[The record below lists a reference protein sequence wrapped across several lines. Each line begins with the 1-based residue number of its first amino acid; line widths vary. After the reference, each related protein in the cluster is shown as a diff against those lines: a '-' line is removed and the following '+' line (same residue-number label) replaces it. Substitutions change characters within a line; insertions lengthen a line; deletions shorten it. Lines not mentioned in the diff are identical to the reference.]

1 MTVFIAPN
9 PRQQYL
15 DANGDPLSGGLL
27 FTYAAGTTTK
37 TATYTTS
44 VGNVANSNP
53 IVLDSSGRTPYGIW
67 LTDGQAYKFT
77 LAPYGD
83 TDPPSASIF
92 SENSID
98 GTNDFDAVG
107 TSQWAV
113 SGFDPTYISTT
124 QFTVTGDQT
133 SILQVGRRIQAT
145 VSSGTV
151 YGQISVSAYTSITTV
166 TLVMDAG
173 DALDSGLTE
182 FNYGILS
189 VTNPSLPKLSD
200 TLWQSIGLSTL
211 SGANAITGDY
221 THTGKIIMSGKAIDE
236 AVHSEAAH
244 ATTSDIWAGGNT
256 CLLSGAVVTFTDI
269 ADAPQAGAVRFVV
282 ANAAHIITDGSNL
295 EVDGNQNYT
304 CAAGDLLRFEA
315 KTTSTFRVSVMSHG
329 DSAIAGKIIQV
340 VNVQTGVA
348 ATGTTAIPY
357 DDTIPQ
363 NTEGDEYMTL
373 AITPTRSTSKLRIDV
388 VVYGAQAANDRLGT
402 ALFQDTTADAI
413 AATAT
418 LVDTNWDSVSTC
430 RHTMTSA
437 TTSETTFK
445 VRCGS
450 QSGGTFTF
458 NGSASV
464 RKLGGVGASSIT
476 ITEYAA

>member
-166 TLVMDAG
+166 TFVMDAW
-173 DALDSGLTE
+173 DSLDSGMIS

-189 VTNPSLPKLSD
+189 VTDPSIPKLSV
-200 TLWQSIGLSTL
+200 TQWQAIGLAPIPATTVMLFVQASAPTGWTQVTTYNDRALRIVSTGTGNVG
-211 SGANAITGDY
+211 GAVGGSVAFETAFASQTPAGSNAGTAISTAQMPAH
-221 THTGKIIMSGKAIDE
+221 THTGGINSS
-236 AVHSEAAH
+236 V
-244 ATTSDIWAGGNT
+244 AG
-256 CLLSGAVVTFTDI
+256 V
-269 ADAPQAGAVRFVV
+269 QAGAQ
-282 ANAAHIITDGSNL
+282 T
-295 EVDGNQNYT
+295 YT
-304 CAAGDLLRFEA
+304 A
-315 KTTSTFRVSVMSHG
+315 TSTT
-329 DSAIAGKIIQV
+329 IASGS
-340 VNVQTGVA
+340 TGGG
-348 ATGTTAIPY
+348 GTHTHTFSGTAI
-357 DDTIPQ
+357 DLNVHFI
-363 NTEGDEYMTL
+363 N
-373 AITPTRSTSKLRIDV
+373 AI
-388 VVYGAQAANDRLGT
+388 Y
-402 ALFQDTTADAI
+402 
-413 AATAT
+413 ATK
-418 LVDTNWDSVSTC
+418 N
-430 RHTMTSA
+430 
-437 TTSETTFK
+437 
-445 VRCGS
+445 
-450 QSGGTFTF
+450 
-458 NGSASV
+458 
-464 RKLGGVGASSIT
+464 
-476 ITEYAA
+476 

>member
-173 DALDSGLTE
+173 DSLDSGMIS

-189 VTNPSLPKLSD
+189 VTDPSIPKLSV
-200 TLWQSIGLSTL
+200 TQWQAIGLAPIPATTVMLFVQASAPTGWTQVTTYNDRALRIVSTGTGNVG
-211 SGANAITGDY
+211 GAVGGSVAFETAFASQTPAGSNAGTAISTAQMPAH
-221 THTGKIIMSGKAIDE
+221 THTGGINSS
-236 AVHSEAAH
+236 V
-244 ATTSDIWAGGNT
+244 AG
-256 CLLSGAVVTFTDI
+256 V
-269 ADAPQAGAVRFVV
+269 QAGAQ
-282 ANAAHIITDGSNL
+282 T
-295 EVDGNQNYT
+295 YT
-304 CAAGDLLRFEA
+304 A
-315 KTTSTFRVSVMSHG
+315 TSTT
-329 DSAIAGKIIQV
+329 IASGS
-340 VNVQTGVA
+340 TGGGG
-348 ATGTTAIPY
+348 THTHTFSGTTIDLNVHFINAIY
-357 DDTIPQ
+357 
-363 NTEGDEYMTL
+363 
-373 AITPTRSTSKLRIDV
+373 
-388 VVYGAQAANDRLGT
+388 
-402 ALFQDTTADAI
+402 
-413 AATAT
+413 ATK
-418 LVDTNWDSVSTC
+418 N
-430 RHTMTSA
+430 
-437 TTSETTFK
+437 
-445 VRCGS
+445 
-450 QSGGTFTF
+450 
-458 NGSASV
+458 
-464 RKLGGVGASSIT
+464 
-476 ITEYAA
+476 

>member
-77 LAPYGD
+77 LAPSGD

-92 SENSID
+92 SEDNID

-107 TSQWAV
+107 ASQWAV
-113 SGFDPTYISTT
+113 SGMTPTYISTT
-124 QFTVTGDQT
+124 QLTVTGDQT

-173 DALDSGLTE
+173 DSLDSGMIS

-189 VTNPSLPKLSD
+189 VTDPSIPKLSV
-200 TLWQSIGLSTL
+200 TQWQAIGLAPIPATTVMLFVQASAPTGWTQVTTYNDRALRIVSTGTGNVG
-211 SGANAITGDY
+211 GAVGGSVAFETAFASQTPAGSNAGTAISTAQMPAH
-221 THTGKIIMSGKAIDE
+221 THTGGINSS
-236 AVHSEAAH
+236 V
-244 ATTSDIWAGGNT
+244 AG
-256 CLLSGAVVTFTDI
+256 V
-269 ADAPQAGAVRFVV
+269 QAGAQ
-282 ANAAHIITDGSNL
+282 T
-295 EVDGNQNYT
+295 YT
-304 CAAGDLLRFEA
+304 A
-315 KTTSTFRVSVMSHG
+315 TSTT
-329 DSAIAGKIIQV
+329 IASGS
-340 VNVQTGVA
+340 TGGG
-348 ATGTTAIPY
+348 GTHTHTFSGTAI
-357 DDTIPQ
+357 DLNVHFI
-363 NTEGDEYMTL
+363 N
-373 AITPTRSTSKLRIDV
+373 AI
-388 VVYGAQAANDRLGT
+388 Y
-402 ALFQDTTADAI
+402 
-413 AATAT
+413 ATK
-418 LVDTNWDSVSTC
+418 N
-430 RHTMTSA
+430 
-437 TTSETTFK
+437 
-445 VRCGS
+445 
-450 QSGGTFTF
+450 
-458 NGSASV
+458 
-464 RKLGGVGASSIT
+464 
-476 ITEYAA
+476 